1 VQEVAAFPE
10 ARTPA
15 LKLVVDFGPAVGSL
29 ATSAQITSYSEA
41 ELVGRLVV
49 GAINLGVKRVAG
61 FRSEFL
67 ILGVIH
73 GDGTVSLL
81 EPGEGARPGDRV
93 A

>member
-1 VQEVAAFPE
+1 
-10 ARTPA
+10 
-15 LKLVVDFGPAVGSL
+15 
-29 ATSAQITSYSEA
+29 
-41 ELVGRLVV
+41 
-49 GAINLGVKRVAG
+49 VAG